1 MKQRNKML
9 KPEKWQS
16 NFASDGKII
25 GFQKALKLIVVGV
38 SSLALII
45 SFKVSV
51 SLVLNVWILI
61 LHICWHHV
69 YCCLTVRYY
78 STLQSVRIKFAS
90 KNPLERI

>member
-1 MKQRNKML
+1 ML

-16 NFASDGKII
+16 NFDSDGKII

-51 SLVLNVWILI
+51 SLVLNVW
-61 LHICWHHV
+61 V
-69 YCCLTVRYY
+69 
-78 STLQSVRIKFAS
+78 
-90 KNPLERI
+90 